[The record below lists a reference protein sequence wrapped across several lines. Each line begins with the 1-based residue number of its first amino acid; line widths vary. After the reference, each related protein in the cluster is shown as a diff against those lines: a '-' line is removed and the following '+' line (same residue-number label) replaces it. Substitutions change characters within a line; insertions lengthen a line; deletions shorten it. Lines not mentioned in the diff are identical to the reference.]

1 MTFEEFAAL
10 RDYVCERTGIHVRD
24 NRVDY
29 LDTRVGERLKAR
41 RIASPRDYY
50 YFLKYSPDGDAELQA
65 LVDLLTVQETSF
77 FRSPEQFDVLADALP
92 MLVAV
97 RNGHERPFRAWSAA
111 CATGEEPATLV
122 MFLAER
128 VPGPVEVLATD
139 ISARAIETARAAR
152 FPAHRMRGVS
162 EERRARFFVEEGD
175 GFRLK
180 PQYAAQI
187 EYRQLNLADPDAL
200 ATVPEQ
206 DLIVCRNVFIY
217 LSDAAKLAAAQA
229 FHRVLAPWGL
239 LLMGGAETIDI
250 SRVPFQIRSVK
261 GGLVYE
267 KA

>member
-1 MTFEEFAAL
+1 MTFEEFATL

-29 LDTRVGERLKAR
+29 LDVRVGERLKAR

-50 YFLKYSPDGDAELQA
+50 YFLKYSPDGGSELQS

-77 FRSPEQFDVLADALP
+77 FRSPEQFDLLTDALP
-92 MLVAV
+92 ALLSV
-97 RNGHERPFRAWSAA
+97 RNGHPRPFRAWSAA
-111 CATGEEPATLV
+111 CATGEEPATLA
-122 MFLAER
+122 MLLAER
-128 VPGPVEVLATD
+128 VLGAIEILATD
-139 ISARAIETARAAR
+139 ISVRALEAAVLGR
-152 FPAHRMRGVS
+152 FPAHRMRGVDHT
-162 EERRARFFVEEGD
+162 RRARYFVED
-175 GFRLK
+175 GGGYRLK
-180 PQYAAQI
+180 PQYAGQI
-187 EYRQLNLADPDAL
+187 AYRQLNLADADAL

-206 DLIVCRNVFIY
+206 DLILCRNVFIY

-250 SRVPFQIRSVK
+250 SRVPFQIRSVR